1 MRLRARRTWQRAL
14 ADYGALQ
21 SDNRLQSCLT
31 DIRKVKQIEGR
42 LLGHG
47 EEEGTGRTYMLLL
60 LEGTDRN
67 IHFTY
72 HTPEIE
78 RARQRGGLKSDSFLR
93 LKTEP
98 LASNPTISIEDLG
111 DSKRLLANK
120 EDFRRK
126 ARALVSRG
134 ILPAEGGLG
143 GWLGRYE
150 AALAHVLGEIESKF
164 REPMNKTKR
173 NER

>member
-78 RARQRGGLKSDSFLR
+78 RARQRGGLKSTRSC
-93 LKTEP
+93 
-98 LASNPTISIEDLG
+98 G
-111 DSKRLLANK
+111 
-120 EDFRRK
+120 
-126 ARALVSRG
+126 
-134 ILPAEGGLG
+134 
-143 GWLGRYE
+143 
-150 AALAHVLGEIESKF
+150 
-164 REPMNKTKR
+164 
-173 NER
+173 